1 MPHSRGRVGAGI
13 YLASENGKS
22 AAYTSRSG
30 KTGVMFLCEAA
41 LGKAFEI
48 NADGVIGSF
57 DNDPLKDKPGMQSV
71 LAVGKVQVQLV
82 EVLLM
87 CSRSRHQSASG

>member
-1 MPHSRGRVGAGI
+1 MPHSGGRVGAGI

-48 NADGVIGSF
+48 NADGAIAWRD
-57 DNDPLKDKPGMQSV
+57 DNPLQNKPGMQSV
-71 LAVGKVQVQLV
+71 LAVGKVQVQLIV
-82 EVLLM
+82 IL
-87 CSRSRHQSASG
+87 